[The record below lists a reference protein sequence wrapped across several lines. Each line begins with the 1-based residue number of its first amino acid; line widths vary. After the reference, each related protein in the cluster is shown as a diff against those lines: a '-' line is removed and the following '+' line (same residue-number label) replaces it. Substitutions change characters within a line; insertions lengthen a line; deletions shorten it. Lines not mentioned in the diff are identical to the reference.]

1 MITRLFES
9 VDDVE
14 DINDYILIDDPSQIF
29 DKLEI
34 SKNDRDENEDEEKKE
49 EEEKEEEKKE
59 EEKKEEEKKEEDKKE
74 EEKKEAENEIN
85 VEFNYGRFRDV
96 DMDSSSKSSCLEEES
111 TFWTLENI
119 LLSKELLSIVKNKK
133 ILAELSKNISSI

>member
-9 VDDVE
+9 IDDVE

-34 SKNDRDENEDEEKKE
+34 SKNDRDESEEKSEEDEKEKE
-49 EEEKEEEKKE
+49 EVEKEVEEKEEEKKE
-59 EEKKEEEKKEEDKKE
+59 EE
-74 EEKKEAENEIN
+74 NEIN
-85 VEFNYGRFRDV
+85 EEFDYGRFHEV
-96 DMDSSSKSSCLEEES
+96 DMNSSSESSCTDEEN

-119 LLSKELLSIVKNKK
+119 ILSKELLSIVKNKK
-133 ILAELSKNISSI
+133 ILAELTKNISWI

>member
-34 SKNDRDENEDEEKKE
+34 SKNDRDENEEEEKKE
-49 EEEKEEEKKE
+49 EEEKEEAEWEEEKKE
-59 EEKKEEEKKEEDKKE
+59 EEKKEEENKE
-74 EEKKEAENEIN
+74 EENKMNE
-85 VEFNYGRFRDV
+85 EFDYGRFRDV

>member
-34 SKNDRDENEDEEKKE
+34 SKNYRDENEDEEKKE
-49 EEEKEEEKKE
+49 EEEKEEENKE
-59 EEKKEEEKKEEDKKE
+59 EEKKEEEKKEEENKE
-74 EEKKEAENEIN
+74 EENKINE
-85 VEFNYGRFRDV
+85 EFDYGRFRDV

>member
-59 EEKKEEEKKEEDKKE
+59 EEKKEEEKKEEENKE
-74 EEKKEAENEIN
+74 EENKINE
-85 VEFNYGRFRDV
+85 EFDYGRFRDV